1 MPRQGCQTG
10 DTDKVVRDFIGINIE
25 GWVRNEE
32 FENRWERARLIRNE
46 MAQGALRQKGREGGI

>member
-32 FENRWERARLIRNE
+32 FENTRERARLIRNE